1 MSNQQPRDQAAISRR
16 LAAAFSLLAIAIYM
30 ALTLSIRDKHSS
42 DTGRESQVA
51 LSRIEVQVQEV
62 HSLQWLATAAQE
74 ITPEIETQ
82 LSSSRAG
89 LLTTTSNL
97 RLQAQG
103 GLVEQFGPAVGSF
116 IRATDQQLQLIR
128 GGKFEEARQLDFE
141 EVSQQFDILQH
152 RLHQASDRE
161 AGVAEAAATRSR
173 SEFAVAVLLGTISVV
188 ILFLRFQRQKQL
200 LLAGQVILRQSE
212 ERFRALTE
220 KSADI
225 VFITDS
231 VGIVNYVSPSIQT
244 VLSFSGGVVSGR
256 NLSDFVQP
264 GDVPK
269 LKSAMGVAEGENETV
284 ELRFQHTDGR
294 WLYFECVVRNLLK
307 LENINGLVL
316 NAREITER
324 KKAEDQLLFNASH
337 DQLTGLPNRV
347 LFLNRLQTVV
357 DRIERHPEQMAAVL
371 FVDVDDLKVVND
383 CMGHAAG
390 DELIIEVGVRLR
402 ACMRSDGSVARMGGD
417 EFTVLLEDIADPSD
431 AIRVAQ
437 RIHAELS
444 NPFLL
449 LGQEVSKGVSIG
461 IALASAGH
469 SAESLVQNA
478 DMAMY
483 RAKSKGKGR
492 TELFDAAMHEH
503 AMGQLQLE
511 LRLGRALQNREL
523 ELHYQP
529 IIAIR
534 TGRIEGFEGLLRWNP
549 VGMDRVSPGVF
560 IPVAERSGLI
570 VPIGSWVLATGCLD
584 AVSWHRRYPAAPPL
598 YVSLNVSARQFSHP
612 SFIGHV
618 TEALQK
624 SAIRPEFVKIELT
637 ESVAMNDAPGT
648 EQTMS
653 QLRGLGVKLSIDDFG
668 TGYSSLSYLRRFSV
682 DTLKI
687 DQSFVAAMEGG
698 RQDCAIVSTIVT
710 LGQNLGLQIV
720 AEGVETSSQLETLKS
735 LGCDAVQGYFFSKP
749 VPSDEVKTLVDRN
762 QSQVKGASA

>member
-1 MSNQQPRDQAAISRR
+1 MSTKQPRDQAAISRR
-16 LAAAFSLLAIAIYM
+16 LAAVFSLFAIAIYI
-30 ALTLSIRDKHSS
+30 ALTLSIRDKHSA

-74 ITPEIETQ
+74 MTPEIETQ
-82 LSSSRAG
+82 LRSTKAG

-97 RLQAQG
+97 RLQAQR
-103 GLVEQFGPAVGSF
+103 GLVEQFGPAVGNF
-116 IRATDQQLQLIR
+116 IQATDRQLQLIR
-128 GGKFEEARQLDFE
+128 DGKFEQARRLDFE

-161 AGVAEAAATRSR
+161 ARVAEAATTRSR
-173 SEFAVAVLLGTISVV
+173 SEFAVAVLLGTLSLV

-244 VLSFSGGVVSGR
+244 VLSFGAEVVSGR
-256 NLSDFVQP
+256 NLTDFVQP

-269 LKSAMGVAEGENETV
+269 LKSAMGVVEGENETV

-294 WLYFECVVRNLLK
+294 WLYFECLVRNLLK
-307 LENINGLVL
+307 LENINGLVF

-324 KKAEDQLLFNASH
+324 KRAEDQLLFNASH

-347 LFLNRLQTVV
+347 LCLNRLQTVV

-390 DELIIEVGVRLR
+390 DELIIEVGVRLK
-402 ACMRSDGSVARMGGD
+402 ACMRSDGSAARMGGD
-417 EFTVLLEDIADPSD
+417 EFTVLLEDITDPSD

-444 NPFLL
+444 TPFLL

-461 IALASAGH
+461 IALSSAGH
-469 SAESLVQNA
+469 SAESLLQNA

-483 RAKSKGKGR
+483 RAKSKGKGG
-492 TELFDAAMHEH
+492 TELFDVAMHEH

-511 LRLGRALQNREL
+511 LRLGRALQNCEL

-549 VGMDRVSPGVF
+549 VGMERVSPGVF

-570 VPIGSWVLATGCLD
+570 VSIGSWVLATGCLD
-584 AVSWHRRYPAAPPL
+584 AVSWHRRYPAEPPL

-624 SAIRPEFVKIELT
+624 SSIRPEFVKIELT

-653 QLRGLGVKLSIDDFG
+653 QLRALGVKLSIDDFG

-698 RQDCAIVSTIVT
+698 REDCAIVSTIVT

-720 AEGVETSSQLETLKS
+720 AEGVETSSQLEALKS
-735 LGCDAVQGYFFSKP
+735 LGCDAVQGYFFSEP
-749 VPSDEVKTLVDRN
+749 VPADAVKTLVDRN
-762 QSQVKGASA
+762 QIQVKGASA